1 MKIAKIVLL
10 IGFVISANADYVQKS
25 PNIILDTKTNFLW
38 QDTKDVSSVKRNFKE
53 ASSYCKSLEIDGVKG
68 WELPNMK
75 KLFTIVDTKKY
86 NPTIDKSFKY
96 IAPDTHWTSR
106 LFATGGTSDAYTI
119 SFQTGSFFRRNMED
133 KYYLR
138 CVKEIK

>member
-1 MKIAKIVLL
+1 MKILNMLL
-10 IGFVISANADYVQKS
+10 FSSLMFCVNADYVHKS

-38 QDTKDVSSVKRNFKE
+38 EDTKEVASVKRTFKD
-53 ASSYCKSLEIDGVKG
+53 ATSYCKSLELDGVKG

-75 KLFTIVDTKKY
+75 KLFTIVDTKLY
-86 NPTIDKSFKY
+86 NPTIDKSFKH

-106 LFATGGTSDAYTI
+106 LFASGGTSDAYTI
-119 SFQTGSFFRRNMED
+119 SFQTGSFFRRNVED
-133 KYYLR
+133 QYYLR